1 MKSMKKV
8 KTEGLINN
16 ATPENKSSYAMASIS
31 IIKQFFHAKGKKVA
45 MGIIAVGVIATTAFS
60 FIGCTPNDPTP
71 GPGPDNPP
79 NVNPDNPNQ
88 PDNPDVPV
96 DPDVPDVPVDPDQ
109 PVNPDVPVDPDVP
122 VNPDNPDIPVD
133 PTPTPGDRVIN
144 ETLGY
149 APDFDYSELSFAELY
164 PSERRVIAENV
175 KDWVTKFELSVHK
188 WDKVEFLGL
197 EIVPEKN
204 EFVPIFNLYG
214 GPYPKGI
221 LYINKYVTNED
232 FTMDTLLKNTKSLTS
247 KYEEAIPLFSCSP
260 MTNSDNATEDI
271 KIKMDGVANKITG
284 KTDYDYVTYQKNGGG
299 FVDGYLDC
307 GCQDMR
313 ISMLDGNK
321 IDLYDIIMKAD
332 GDTKDPVLE
341 HIINGTEND
350 GTAGVGTYRIA
361 RKQSYEFKNLFF
373 NFRSGII
380 FDHEKPLSHINDANS
395 EKQQPASFKIVMANK
410 VIGVSENGKITMYRD
425 LENE

>member
-1 MKSMKKV
+1 MKNTKEI
-8 KTEGLINN
+8 KTEGLIKS
-16 ATPENKSSYAMASIS
+16 AAPENKPGYVMASTS
-31 IIKQFFHAKGKKVA
+31 KIKQFFQAKGKKLA
-45 MGIIAVGVIATTAFS
+45 MGIAAVGLIAAMTFS
-60 FIGCTPNDPTP
+60 FIGCTPDDPTP

-79 NVNPDNPNQ
+79 IVNPDDPEK

-109 PVNPDVPVDPDVP
+109 PDNPDVPVDPD
-122 VNPDNPDIPVD
+122 NPDNPDNPDVPVD
-133 PTPTPGDRVIN
+133 PTPEDRVID

-188 WDKVEFLGL
+188 WDKIEYLGL

-247 KYEEAIPLFSCSP
+247 KYEEAIPLFSCSS

-284 KTDYDYVTYQKNGGG
+284 KSEYDYVTYQKNGGG

-313 ISMLDGNK
+313 ISMLDGNR
-321 IDLYDIIMKAD
+321 IDLYAIIMKAD

-341 HIINGTEND
+341 HVINGTEND

-361 RKQSYEFKNLFF
+361 EKQSYEFKNLFY
-373 NFRSGII
+373 NFRSEEVL
-380 FDHEKPLSHINDANS
+380 DHGKSLGNINDANS
-395 EKQQPASFKIVMANK
+395 EKQQPTSFKIMMAGK